1 MGGETVEAL
10 NKAARTLTRL
20 VRDVV
25 LVAGGI
31 AGLIGIGA
39 WSGGDLPRAA
49 LVFVG
54 FSVAWGFT
62 FVTTSRWLS

>member
-1 MGGETVEAL
+1 MEAL
-10 NKAARTLTRL
+10 GKAARTLTRL

-25 LVAGGI
+25 MATAGL

-39 WSGGDLPRAA
+39 WSGGDLEQAA

-54 FSVAWGFT
+54 FSVAWGFA
-62 FVTTSRWLS
+62 FLTTSRWLG